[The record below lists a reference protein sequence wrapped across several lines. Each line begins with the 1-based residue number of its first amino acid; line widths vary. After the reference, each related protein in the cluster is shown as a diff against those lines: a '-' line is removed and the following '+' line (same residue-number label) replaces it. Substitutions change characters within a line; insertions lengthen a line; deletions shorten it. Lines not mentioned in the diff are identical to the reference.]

1 MCYIIIALIKEEEKN
16 RNLFGFCFL
25 LPTALQKYPRGSRG
39 SPAKGV
45 ASVMVARV
53 QISSSA
59 PDVNNT
65 NLEFNSEFV
74 LFFDNEY
81 FGRKIDR

>member
-25 LPTALQKYPRGSRG
+25 LPVALQKYPRGSRG

-59 PDVNNT
+59 PDVNNA

-81 FGRKIDR
+81 FGIKIDR